1 MCLICNSTEQT
12 VTQIVMRGK
21 RVGIVET
28 CGKKLAQKKN
38 ELTFSLF
45 QKRISIFT
53 LWLVPMG
60 KIQSWIWPRWTLM
73 GNVWVFVCVWAQ
85 VWVEVSSSMDVL
97 SLAALLLTHCSLM
110 FTQLFSAAIF
120 SVEYLKYEA
129 CLQECIM
136 CMFKCNIHKTVP
148 VHHTWITKHYAS
160 ALCVV
165 PAQAC

>member
-28 CGKKLAQKKN
+28 CGKKLAQKKRTN
-38 ELTFSLF
+38 VFFVSETNLYIYTVISAHGQNTELNLTTMNSNAECL
-45 QKRISIFT
+45 S
-53 LWLVPMG
+53 
-60 KIQSWIWPRWTLM
+60 
-73 GNVWVFVCVWAQ
+73 VCVC
-85 VWVEVSSSMDVL
+85 VSVSVGGKVSSSMDVL

-129 CLQECIM
+129 CLQEFIM

-148 VHHTWITKHYAS
+148 VYHT
-160 ALCVV
+160 
-165 PAQAC
+165 

>member
-28 CGKKLAQKKN
+28 CGKKLAQKKKRTN
-38 ELTFSLF
+38 VFFVSETNLYIYAVISAHGQNTELNLT
-45 QKRISIFT
+45 
-53 LWLVPMG
+53 PMNSNG
-60 KIQSWIWPRWTLM
+60 ECLS
-73 GNVWVFVCVWAQ
+73 VCVCVSAR

-148 VHHTWITKHYAS
+148 VHHT
-160 ALCVV
+160 
-165 PAQAC
+165 

>member
-28 CGKKLAQKKN
+28 CGKKLAQKKRTN
-38 ELTFSLF
+38 VFFVSETNLYIYTVISAHGQNTELNLTTMNSNAECL
-45 QKRISIFT
+45 S
-53 LWLVPMG
+53 
-60 KIQSWIWPRWTLM
+60 
-73 GNVWVFVCVWAQ
+73 VCVCVSAS
-85 VWVEVSSSMDVL
+85 VGGKVSSSMDVL

-129 CLQECIM
+129 CLQEFIM

-148 VHHTWITKHYAS
+148 VYHT
-160 ALCVV
+160 
-165 PAQAC
+165 